1 MSGRPSPS
9 RPFVQGLFWLF
20 RGGRGAVLS
29 QALGSD
35 PLTHAVCGAA
45 ELAGTW
51 GPAPHPHCSRAG
63 GSSNSTAPPVLSC
76 CLQNWASLALQCE
89 QGWPHLLPPPP
100 PPFISA
106 FPPFISAFHLPPE
119 HLVLVVVATP
129 QSAPACCHGTHG
141 ILGCPSPISG
151 PCSSCHGCS
160 LLADPSC
167 VLGMPWVQAPSP
179 NQGGLAGPGAG
190 RRPCHGH
197 PLCLPWSCSCTMA
210 IGEVRPRELRDP
222 SPPTPKPWL

>member
-100 PPFISA
+100 PLSSLHSLLSS
-106 FPPFISAFHLPPE
+106 PPFISHLSTSCWLSWQHPKVPL
-119 HLVLVVVATP
+119 LVAMAPTASWGARA
-129 QSAPACCHGTHG
+129 QFQAPAAPATAVPCWQTPRVFWGCPGCRHPPQIKEGWQDQGLGGAPATG
-141 ILGCPSPISG
+141 ILCACLG
-151 PCSSCHGCS
+151 P
-160 LLADPSC
+160 AAA
-167 VLGMPWVQAPSP
+167 PWP
-179 NQGGLAGPGAG
+179 
-190 RRPCHGH
+190 
-197 PLCLPWSCSCTMA
+197 
-210 IGEVRPRELRDP
+210 
-222 SPPTPKPWL
+222 